1 MDDTDNIKL
10 TTVQKSPGRKRR
22 SKVPEKPNYPLNL
35 WSIMK
40 NCIGKDLSKIPM
52 PVNFNEPLSM
62 LQRLTED
69 YEYADLLDKAAECDD
84 PCEQLAYVAAFTIS
98 SYSTSSNRTGKPFN
112 PLLGETY
119 ECDRMEDLGW
129 RSIAEQV
136 RIFSV
141 FCCCCT
147 VDWLIFFLSLSFASG
162 VTSSTNGRHS
172 LWGTRMVVLAR
183 IHNDN
188 QISREIPSNYSIR
201 YCVRWIQ
208 KERQSVRLAKGKWTN
223 YKSPSRFYAHAKA

>member
-1 MDDTDNIKL
+1 MLLSKVLVVTESDIGKTMDDTDNIKL
-10 TTVQKSPGRKRR
+10 TMVQKPPGRKRR

-69 YEYADLLDKAAECDD
+69 YEYADLLDMAAECDD

-119 ECDRMEDLGW
+119 ECDRMDDLGW
-129 RSIAEQV
+129 RCLAEQV
-136 RIFSV
+136 S
-141 FCCCCT
+141 
-147 VDWLIFFLSLSFASG
+147 
-162 VTSSTNGRHS
+162 
-172 LWGTRMVVLAR
+172 
-183 IHNDN
+183 
-188 QISREIPSNYSIR
+188 Q
-201 YCVRWIQ
+201 
-208 KERQSVRLAKGKWTN
+208 
-223 YKSPSRFYAHAKA
+223 